1 MEELKEILL
10 GDLTLPRFIGYF
22 ILFLIGVAY
31 YSVTEVSNRNVDSA
45 NTPKKFSWKFFIK
58 DNWKRYIAVII
69 VIYATIVFY
78 PNLSDGQQLTPF
90 TAFMLGVSIDVVI
103 GSNKKKI
110 SVLRSERSEENI
122 S

>member
-1 MEELKEILL
+1 M

-31 YSVTEVSNRNVDSA
+31 YSVTEVSNRNVDST

-58 DNWKRYIAVII
+58 DNWRRYIAVII

-103 GSNKKKI
+103 GSNKKKLSI
-110 SVLRSERSEENI
+110 LKGERSEEITN
-122 S
+122 

>member
-58 DNWKRYIAVII
+58 DNWKRYIAVLI
-69 VIYATIVFY
+69 VVYAMIVFY
-78 PNLSDGQQLTPF
+78 PNLNDGQELTPF
-90 TAFMLGVSIDVVI
+90 VAFMLGVGVDSLI

-110 SVLRSERSEENI
+110 SILRSERKEMSN
-122 S
+122 